1 MVRVNEVFMYYTILQ
16 ASRRAGISEAILRSY
31 IKRGKLPIEIVSK
44 KEIPHVR
51 GLQRWVKCVKGSDLM
66 EFQAKFG
73 EEIRQKSYSRP

>member
-51 GLQRWVKCVKGSDLM
+51 GLPLWVKCVKGSDLM
-66 EFQAKFG
+66 EFQENFG
-73 EEIRQKSYSRP
+73 EEIRQKSYRRP